1 MQNGSTTVVG
11 RTNER
16 STSLQN
22 GIRQRAMP
30 TTVSMSEHRKPALD
44 EPEPSNMS
52 AVQGTILII
61 SSLGVVSF
69 TTLAALFSARYAFFG
84 FRGNMEQA
92 ATSCWQTAFLFGIIA
107 VAAAVPSVS
116 GAFRAWRKAR
126 LLRKKQVLPVAY
138 RR

>member
-1 MQNGSTTVVG
+1 MQNGSKLVVG

-22 GIRQRAMP
+22 GIRQRALP
-30 TTVSMSEHRKPALD
+30 TATGMSEHRTPALD
-44 EPEPSNMS
+44 EPEPSNMN
-52 AVQGTILII
+52 AVRGTILII
-61 SSLGVVSF
+61 SLLGVVSF
-69 TTLAALFSARYAFFG
+69 ATLAVLFSARYAFFG

-92 ATSCWQTAFLFGIIA
+92 TTSCWETAFLFGVIA

-116 GAFRAWRKAR
+116 GAFKNWYKAR
-126 LLRKKQVLPVAY
+126 LLRKKQVLPGAY